1 MNIKELQAT
10 LIGLNDCW
18 GSQWLGLPLFMS
30 QCLVRLGYS
39 STLRLSPSTQAVHD
53 CIQSVA
59 LLIEQDGQAR
69 AALNQEP
76 DYHNRLHVANTLAA
90 LTTLLLLQRQCR
102 GADGPNDDGG
112 GDGGRSMP
120 LHIEWLAMLIMLSHD
135 LLHDGSINNQTSQIE
150 ARSVAYLKPLL
161 SQHRVDLADQHT
173 IQMIILLTDASLVK
187 AGHEK
192 IKNKPFF
199 IEDMDCL
206 TVLIQEADI
215 LASAMPE
222 VGPLLT
228 KQLASEWAKINHHG
242 MSALTTTTGR
252 IEFLR
257 HGALFSSPASQ
268 LLGMNAVKSAQLW
281 ALGEYV

>member
-1 MNIKELQAT
+1 MNIKELQVT
-10 LIGLNDCW
+10 LLSLNDCW
-18 GSQWLGLPLFMS
+18 EQRWPGLPLFMNK
-30 QCLVRLGYS
+30 CLVRLGH
-39 STLRLSPSTQAVHD
+39 PSTSPMAKETQAIHD

-69 AALNQEP
+69 ASLNQEP
-76 DYHNRLHVANTLAA
+76 HYHNRLHVANTLVT
-90 LTTLLLLQRQCR
+90 LTTLLLLQRQCS
-102 GADGPNDDGG
+102 
-112 GDGGRSMP
+112 GDERSIP
-120 LHIEWLAMLIMLSHD
+120 SHIEWLAMLIMLSHD
-135 LLHDGSINNQTSQIE
+135 LLHDGSINRQESQIE
-150 ARSVAYLKPLL
+150 ARSVAYLKPLMQ
-161 SQHRVDLADQHT
+161 QHQVDLADQHI
-173 IQMIILLTDASLVK
+173 IQMIILLTDATLVK

-242 MSALTTTTGR
+242 MSALTTASGR

-268 LLGMNAVKSAQLW
+268 LLGINAVKSAQLL
-281 ALGEYV
+281 ALGEDV

>member
-1 MNIKELQAT
+1 MNIKELQVT
-10 LIGLNDCW
+10 LLSLNDCW
-18 GSQWLGLPLFMS
+18 EQRWPGLPLFMNK
-30 QCLVRLGYS
+30 CLVRLGH
-39 STLRLSPSTQAVHD
+39 PSTSRLAKETQAIHD

-69 AALNQEP
+69 ASLNQEP
-76 DYHNRLHVANTLAA
+76 HYHNRLHVANTLVT
-90 LTTLLLLQRQCR
+90 LTTLLLLQRQCS
-102 GADGPNDDGG
+102 
-112 GDGGRSMP
+112 GDERSIP
-120 LHIEWLAMLIMLSHD
+120 SHIEWLAMLIMLSHD
-135 LLHDGSINNQTSQIE
+135 LLHDGSINRQESQIE
-150 ARSVAYLKPLL
+150 ARSVAYLKPLMQ
-161 SQHRVDLADQHT
+161 QHQVDLADQHI
-173 IQMIILLTDASLVK
+173 IQIIILLTDATLVK

-228 KQLASEWAKINHHG
+228 KQLANEWAKINYHG
-242 MSALTTTTGR
+242 MSALTTASGR

-268 LLGMNAVKSAQLW
+268 LLGINAVKSAQLL
-281 ALGEYV
+281 ALGEDV

>member
-1 MNIKELQAT
+1 MTIQELQAT
-10 LIGLNDCW
+10 FIRLNDSW
-18 GSQWLGLPLFMS
+18 GLQWPGLPLIMNS
-30 QCLVRLGYS
+30 CLIRLGY
-39 STLRLSPSTQAVHD
+39 RPAEVMGGRAQAIHD
-53 CIQSVA
+53 CMQDVA
-59 LLIEQDGQAR
+59 ELIEVDGQAR

-76 DYHNRLHVANTLAA
+76 EYHSRLHVANTLEA
-90 LTTLLLLQRQCR
+90 LTTLLLLQRQHS
-102 GADGPNDDGG
+102 GAERTIP
-112 GDGGRSMP
+112 SPM
-120 LHIEWLAMLIMLSHD
+120 EWTAILIMLSHD
-135 LLHDGSINNQTSQIE
+135 LLHDGSINRQESQIE
-150 ARSVAYLKPLL
+150 ARSVAYLKPLMQ
-161 SQHRVDLADQHT
+161 QHQVDLADQHI
-173 IQMIILLTDASLVK
+173 IQMIILWTDATLVK

-242 MSALTTTTGR
+242 MSALTTASGR

-268 LLGMNAVKSAQLW
+268 LLGINAVKSAQLL
-281 ALGEYV
+281 ALGKDV